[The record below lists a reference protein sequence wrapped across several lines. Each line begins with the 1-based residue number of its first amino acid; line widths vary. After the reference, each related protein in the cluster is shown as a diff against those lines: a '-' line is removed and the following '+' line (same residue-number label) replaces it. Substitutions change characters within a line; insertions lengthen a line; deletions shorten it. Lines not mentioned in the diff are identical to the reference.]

1 MAQQGASHLVVLTV
15 LFAGFI
21 SMICTSAFPESTVTT
36 PVTIGCCHHVDSNVH
51 TEERMEDVIDTMK
64 LLGLED
70 RVHLA

>member
-1 MAQQGASHLVVLTV
+1 MLLVVLFT
-15 LFAGFI
+15 GFI
-21 SMICTSAFPESTVTT
+21 DDRHVSVPGIDCYDPPS
-36 PVTIGCCHHVDSNVH
+36 TIGCCHHVDSNVH